1 LFLIQVK
8 ITTQFDAIEFSI
20 GAPQRPGDRA
30 CNAGRS
36 GSAGAEPKFGVR
48 RFLDE
53 ANEEADM
60 GKFLILCAA
69 AAALILVSASA
80 PADAAS
86 RKAQSV
92 IAGQAVQIDLS
103 ARRYYRRHVYRYY
116 RPRYRYYYPGPY
128 YYAYPYYLGPRY
140 YRYHYPYGRYYYYRR
155 PGFYFGFG
163 F

>member
-1 LFLIQVK
+1 MQCWSEWERWRRTK
-8 ITTQFDAIEFSI
+8 I
-20 GAPQRPGDRA
+20 
-30 CNAGRS
+30 
-36 GSAGAEPKFGVR
+36 GVR

-60 GKFLILCAA
+60 RKFLILCAA
-69 AAALILVSASA
+69 AVALILVAASA

-92 IAGQAVQIDLS
+92 TAGQAVQIDLS

-116 RPRYRYYYPGPY
+116 RPRYRYYYYPGP
-128 YYAYPYYLGPRY
+128 YYAYPYYFGPRY
-140 YRYHYPYGRYYYYRR
+140 YRYYYPYGRYYYYRR